1 MKKFRQIAVII
12 LVFIVTQT
20 ITFAQD
26 PPPPTD
32 FGTSS
37 TPDETNATDAPIDAY
52 IWVLLIIG
60 LSFVFYK
67 YRSHLKLKS
76 GTTT

>member
-12 LVFIVTQT
+12 IVYIVTQT
-20 ITFAQD
+20 NVLAQTTED
-26 PPPPTD
+26 LSD
-32 FGTSS
+32 FGDSS
-37 TPDETNATDAPIDAY
+37 NNTDQNATDAPIDAY